1 MTPPAPRPWLG
12 PLGSAFAA
20 LAAARVGLHRSGLL
34 RPARLSGPVVSVGN
48 LSLGGSGKT
57 PVVAWIAERL
67 AREGVPVAVLSR
79 GYAGRFAGDALVVS
93 DGSRIDAD
101 AAECG
106 DEPLMLARRLPGV
119 VVAVGRQRLLAGRAV
134 EARFGR
140 RLHVLDDGFQHLAL
154 HRDLDVVC
162 LDPADLD
169 DRPLPAGRLRE
180 RPAALAR
187 ADVVLIGGELR
198 EPARLLALGVAA
210 ERVHRM
216 RRRPA
221 ALLDAAGAA
230 VTPTDPVLLLSGI
243 ARPER
248 FAADARAF
256 GLQVAGH
263 ASFADHHAFSPAEL
277 AAVEAQARAL
287 GATLVVATEKDA
299 ARLSGARLGL
309 PVAALRLEL
318 TVDGEERLLERLR
331 ELARGLA

>member
-1 MTPPAPRPWLG
+1 MTAPAPRPWLG
-12 PLGSAFAA
+12 PLGSAFGA
-20 LAAARVGLHRSGLL
+20 LAAARVSLHRSGLL
-34 RPARLSGPVVSVGN
+34 RAARLSGPVVSVGN

-79 GYAGRFAGDALVVS
+79 GYAGRFAGDALVVG
-93 DGSRIDAD
+93 DGTRIEAD

-119 VVAVGRQRLLAGRAV
+119 VVAVGRRRVLAGRAV

-140 RLHVLDDGFQHLAL
+140 RLHLLDDGFQHLAL

-180 RPAALAR
+180 RPEALAR
-187 ADVVLIGGELR
+187 ADVVLIGGEPR
-198 EPARLLALGVAA
+198 DPARLPALGVAA

-221 ALLDAAGAA
+221 ALLDAAGAP
-230 VTPTDPVLLLSGI
+230 VTPAGPVLLLSGI

-248 FAADARAF
+248 FAEDARGF
-256 GLQVAGH
+256 GLQVVGH
-263 ASFADHHAFSPAEL
+263 AAFADHHAFSEAEL
-277 AAVEAQARAL
+277 RDVEAQARAH
-287 GATLVVATEKDA
+287 GAVLVVTTEKDA
-299 ARLSGARLGL
+299 ARLAGTRLGL
-309 PVAALRLEL
+309 PLATLRLEL
-318 TVDGEERLLERLR
+318 AIDGEESFLERLR
-331 ELARGLA
+331 ALARRLA

>member
-1 MTPPAPRPWLG
+1 VTPPAPRSWLG
-12 PLGSAFAA
+12 PLGSAFGA

-57 PVVAWIAERL
+57 PVVAWIAGRL

-79 GYAGRFAGDALVVS
+79 GYGGRFAGDALVVG
-93 DGSRIDAD
+93 DGVSVTGD

-119 VVAVGRQRLLAGRAV
+119 VVAVGRRRALVGRAV
-134 EARFGR
+134 EALFGP

-180 RPAALAR
+180 RPNALAR
-187 ADVVLIGGELR
+187 ADVVLIGGDAPGPQR
-198 EPARLLALGVAA
+198 WGALGVAA

-216 RRRPA
+216 RPWPA
-221 ALLDAAGAA
+221 ALLDTAGAPVRPA
-230 VTPTDPVLLLSGI
+230 GPVLLLSGI

-248 FAADARAF
+248 FAEAARGF

-263 ASFADHHAFSPAEL
+263 ASFADHHAFSAAEL
-277 AAVEAQARAL
+277 AQVEAQARAL
-287 GATLVVATEKDA
+287 GAALVVTTEKDA
-299 ARLSGARLGL
+299 ARLAGARLGL
-309 PVAALRLEL
+309 PLATLRLEL
-318 TVDGEERLLERLR
+318 TIDGEERLLEQLR
-331 ELARGLA
+331 ALARRLA